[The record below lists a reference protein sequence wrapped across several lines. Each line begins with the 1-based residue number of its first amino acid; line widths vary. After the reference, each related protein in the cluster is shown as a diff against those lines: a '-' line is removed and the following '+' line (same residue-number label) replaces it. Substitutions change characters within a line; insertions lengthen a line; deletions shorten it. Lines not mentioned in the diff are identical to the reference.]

1 MKLAEPLAL
10 LLLVLVPVV
19 LLLQLLFERRRDRL
33 IAAAG
38 DSALLSRLMLVSGD
52 QGRGQRWAQAAL
64 FAAGIALAV
73 VALARPQFGMKSEV
87 RKGRG
92 MDLVVALDL
101 SRSMLAQDVVPS
113 RLERAKIELSVLIDQ
128 LGGDRIGLVGFTSV
142 ALPLSPLTVDHSAVK
157 LQLRAAVPD
166 DLPRGGTAIGPAVE
180 EAKRMLESSRL
191 TQAAKAMVILTDGEE
206 NEGDPLKAAEAAKA
220 AGIEVH
226 VVGIGSRTGEPI
238 PLIDADGKVNGYLKD
253 QAGQTVVSRLNEK
266 LLRGVAEA
274 GGGVLA
280 LPAGNGG
287 LDLSSVRAR
296 LATLKKA
303 DLEDRVV
310 RVYEER
316 YAWALWPALVLL
328 LLASWIRPGRGKV
341 QGAWLALLL
350 PILIGAGPFEREDP
364 DAKAGNEALIAG
376 KPEDAIAAYQKAHDR
391 LKRAE
396 LLYDRALAEGQ
407 KGELEQAI
415 NSFKEAAAAADSPEL
430 RAQSAFALGNAYRKL
445 KRYDEAIDAYRR
457 SLLED
462 PAQTGARRNLEIAKR
477 MKAIQAAQ
485 PKDPNQKGDGEEPPP
500 QSDGGVPDGG
510 NDGGPPDSSSDQ
522 DGGPPE
528 AGPEDSGRPEGQDGG
543 SDGGQDQPEGQDGGS
558 GGQDA
563 ATPPTPEGQDGGAG
577 QDAGQSS
584 PPPGETRPEDD
595 DPSQQEA
602 EQLLDALRDQ
612 EKALK
617 RKKLLEKIPR
627 RGVVK
632 DW

>member
-1 MKLAEPLAL
+1 MKLAAPYL
-10 LLLVLVPVV
+10 LFALVLVPLV
-19 LLLQLLFERRRDRL
+19 LLFQLLYERRRERL
-33 IAAAG
+33 LGQAG
-38 DSALLSRLMLVSGD
+38 DPALLSRLMLIGGD
-52 QGRGQRWAQAAL
+52 QGRGRRWAQAGL
-64 FAAGIALAV
+64 FAAGVALSV

-92 MDLVVALDL
+92 MDVVIALDL
-101 SRSMLAQDVVPS
+101 SRSMMAQDVVPS
-113 RLERAKIELSVLIDQ
+113 RLERAKVELSVLIDQ
-128 LGGDRIGLVGFTSV
+128 LAGDRIGLVGFTSV
-142 ALPLSPLTVDHSAVK
+142 ALPLSPLTVDKSAVK
-157 LQLRAAVPD
+157 LQLKGAVPD
-166 DLPRGGTAIGPAVE
+166 DLPRGGTAIGPAID

-206 NEGDPLKAAEAAKA
+206 HEGEPVKAAEAAKA

-238 PLIDADGKVNGYLKD
+238 PMIDGSGKVTGYLKD

-266 LLRGVAEA
+266 LLSSVAEA

-280 LPAGNGG
+280 LPSGNGG
-287 LDLSSVRAR
+287 LDLSAVRAR

-316 YAWALWPALVLL
+316 YAWVLWPAFVLL
-328 LLASWIRPGRGKV
+328 LLATWVRPSRVVPKGS
-341 QGAWLALLL
+341 WLALALPFLL
-350 PILIGAGPFEREDP
+350 GAGPFEREDP
-364 DAKAGNEALIAG
+364 DAEAGHQALVAG
-376 KPEDAIAAYQKAHDR
+376 KPDEAIAAYQRAHER

-407 KGELEQAI
+407 KGELETAI
-415 NSFKEAAAAADSPEL
+415 NSFKEAAEAADTPEL

-462 PAQTGARRNLEIAKR
+462 PNQTGARRNLEITRR

-485 PKDPNQKGDGEEPPP
+485 PKDDKNKGDGNEPPP
-500 QSDGGVPDGG
+500 PQNDAGVNDASPPDGSDDRDAGPPETGPSEAGQDGEDGGQDGSSDPNPGQDGG
-510 NDGGPPDSSSDQ
+510 NNGQ
-522 DGGPPE
+522 DGGSPP
-528 AGPEDSGRPEGQDGG
+528 PPEGQDGG
-543 SDGGQDQPEGQDGGS
+543 PGQDGGQ
-558 GGQDA
+558 GQ
-563 ATPPTPEGQDGGAG
+563 
-577 QDAGQSS
+577 
-584 PPPGETRPEDD
+584 PPPSETRPEKD